1 MSQPPAPRRYEH
13 PAGHHVVRCYPVE
26 GETFA
31 ELWFGDSA
39 WGRVT
44 ISGIHHDRAAE
55 ARVADA
61 RFLLSLY
68 PPPSSAAHEWWDF
81 DLDDVRTQL
90 DEARAWL
97 LGNEQGAQ
105 PVDWDALTAA
115 GKAFSKI
122 GTADR
127 EQLWMVPPASNT
139 GPPDAGTGGLALV
152 LVSAGPTPIGLIK
165 KIREI
170 TGLGLMDTRALLE
183 TCPSVVITGMTEAD
197 AALVRRTLEW
207 AGATTEIRVG

>member
-1 MSQPPAPRRYEH
+1 MSQPPTPRSYER
-13 PAGHHVVRCYPVE
+13 PVGHHIVRCYPVE

-31 ELWFGDSA
+31 EVWFSDSA
-39 WGRVT
+39 WAQVT
-44 ISGIHHDRAAE
+44 ISDIHHDLVGE

-68 PPPSSAAHEWWDF
+68 PPPSSAAHEWWEF

-97 LGNEQGAQ
+97 LGNEQAIQ
-105 PVDWDALTAA
+105 PVDQDALTAA

-122 GTADR
+122 GTPDR
-127 EQLWMVPPASNT
+127 EQRWTVPPASNT
-139 GPPDAGTGGLALV
+139 GPPDAGSGGLALV

-170 TGLGLMDTRALLE
+170 TGLGLMDTRTLLE
-183 TCPSVVITGMTEAD
+183 TCPSIVISGLSEAD
-197 AALVRRTLEW
+197 AALARSALES
-207 AGATTEIRVG
+207 AGATTEIRPG